1 MNGLVSNIHV
11 ENTHILLRYSAQKPK
26 SQYLFVN
33 FVYRQQRGYI
43 KIKEQ
48 YMNM

>member
-1 MNGLVSNIHV
+1 MVKFSNILF
-11 ENTHILLRYSAQKPK
+11 EILKFLHRYSAQKPNFL
-26 SQYLFVN
+26 QYLFVN